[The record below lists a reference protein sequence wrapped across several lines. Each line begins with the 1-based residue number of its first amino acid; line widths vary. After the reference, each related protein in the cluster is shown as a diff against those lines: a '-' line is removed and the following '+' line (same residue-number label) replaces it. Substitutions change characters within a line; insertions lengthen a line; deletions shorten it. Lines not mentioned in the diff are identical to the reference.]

1 LKDMGV
7 DMGVDMFGIGY
18 DIVVCRWLL
27 YGLWLRYVIIWIGK
41 IMLAGMHVFQTV
53 SKGITPHPNTHPT
66 LTTPYRH
73 STNTFTQRTPSPHS
87 ATHGAQHYLR
97 SAKMNVVHELST
109 EYLGN
114 AI

>member
-1 LKDMGV
+1 MGV

-53 SKGITPHPNTHPT
+53 SKGITPHPT
-66 LTTPYRH
+66 LTPPSPHHTLTQPTP
-73 STNTFTQRTPSPHS
+73 SQRTPSPHS

-114 AI
+114 VI